1 MSKIKTVNLFEKIF
15 SQPIVVGLGF
25 FDCVHLGHKKLLKK
39 VLEKASELGAKSAV
53 ITFSTNP
60 GTKSHSGVQV
70 YDFSERVLC
79 FDNLG
84 LDLVIYSN
92 FDEKLKNLSGREFL
106 DTLTQN
112 FNVLETVA
120 GSDFR
125 YGKNAECGIDELK
138 IYFKTKGIETEIVDF
153 FMADG
158 KKLSS
163 STIGAYI
170 KSGNIKKANS
180 LLSEPYFFLSKIK
193 SQHGRG
199 RQLGFPTANMILN
212 ENRLMPKDGVYT
224 TTVEIG
230 GKQYKSVTNI
240 GQKPTFSDD
249 GYAVESYILDFDENL
264 YGKEVKLIFWDRL
277 RDIVK
282 FDSSEKLK
290 EQLKNDIKKRESL
303 AEI

>member
-106 DTLTQN
+106 ETLTQN
-112 FNVLETVA
+112 FNVLETIA

-138 IYFKTKGIETEIVDF
+138 IYLKTKGIETKIVDF

-163 STIGAYI
+163 STIGSYI

-193 SQHGRG
+193 PQHGRG
-199 RQLGFPTANMILN
+199 RQLGFPTANMVLN
-212 ENRLMPKDGVYT
+212 ENRLMPKDGVYA

-290 EQLKNDIKKRESL
+290 EQLKNDIIKRESL
-303 AEI
+303 A